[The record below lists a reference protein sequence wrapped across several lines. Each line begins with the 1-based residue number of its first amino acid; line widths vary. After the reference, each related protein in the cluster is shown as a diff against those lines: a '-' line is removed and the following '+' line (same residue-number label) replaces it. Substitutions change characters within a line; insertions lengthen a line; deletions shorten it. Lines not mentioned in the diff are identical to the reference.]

1 MSFKQEEYEA
11 ARMELLEEVARGAS
25 VEDLRAKLTGK
36 NGTSES
42 KEQFVSESKSNTSKS
57 SIPDDLVQIQA
68 YIRWERA
75 GKQNYSAEQKLV
87 KNQTFHT
94 LSAVAV
100 IIITHNIMY
109 SHNKCSLYV
118 WS

>member
-1 MSFKQEEYEA
+1 MLCWLLLVLHIIMSFKQEEYEA

-25 VEDLRAKLTGK
+25 IEDLRAKL
-36 NGTSES
+36 NGTSEN
-42 KEQFVSESKSNTSKS
+42 KEQYVSEPKSSTSQS

-87 KNQTFHT
+87 RCR
-94 LSAVAV
+94 
-100 IIITHNIMY
+100 NIPY
-109 SHNKCSLYV
+109 HLCNSFNNIYI
-118 WS
+118 